1 MCTFIWSIVE
11 EMTKGKIKQT
21 ITLSSTM
28 PIIWP
33 KSESNTKSNTT
44 YILTGAGAVI
54 SVLLF
59 ILVLQ
64 SCKKSRSIQRNNINQ
79 DRKNEAKIGYAS
91 SNRFQH
97 ENDRPCSKMSCI
109 KSGCSHH
116 QMESKYDEIN
126 ECLKF
131 VQAPVFKN
139 DFESSNTA
147 PGDVNELS
155 CTEELSL
162 NADDSDFYLQPV
174 FSHDNKKEGNSE
186 EIHPYIDIID

>member
-1 MCTFIWSIVE
+1 
-11 EMTKGKIKQT
+11 MTKEEIKQT

-33 KSESNTKSNTT
+33 KSESNIKSNAT
-44 YILTGAGAVI
+44 YILTGTGIVI

-64 SCKKSRSIQRNNINQ
+64 LCKKSRSIQKNNINKE
-79 DRKNEAKIGYAS
+79 RKNDAKVGYAS

-97 ENDRPCSKMSCI
+97 VSDGPCSKRSCI
-109 KSGCSHH
+109 KSGCSH
-116 QMESKYDEIN
+116 QIESEYDEIS
-126 ECLKF
+126 ECLRF
-131 VQAPVFKN
+131 VQAPVFLN

-155 CTEELSL
+155 CTDEPNL
-162 NADDSDFYLQPV
+162 NADDSEFYLQPV
-174 FSHDNKKEGNSE
+174 FSHGNKKDRNTE
-186 EIHPYIDIID
+186 EIHQYIDIID